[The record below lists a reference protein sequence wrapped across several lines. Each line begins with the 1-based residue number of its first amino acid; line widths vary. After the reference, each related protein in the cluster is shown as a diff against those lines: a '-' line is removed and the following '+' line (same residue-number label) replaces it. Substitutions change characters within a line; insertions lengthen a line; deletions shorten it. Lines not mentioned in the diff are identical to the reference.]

1 MMNGFLS
8 VAMIVASLALAV
20 WYLVLAALNRA
31 PGRAALG
38 AVLGLAVLAV
48 AVAVAALVWLAQ
60 GNRPTE
66 TVIFMGYLI
75 TFVAV
80 PPTGF
85 QLARMEPTRWGSII
99 LAVASLTMPVL
110 VLRLQQIAGS

>member
-1 MMNGFLS
+1 MNGVLS
-8 VAMIVASLALAV
+8 IATIVVSLALAL

-31 PGRAALG
+31 PGRAALL
-38 AVLGLAVLAV
+38 ASLGLAVLAV
-48 AVAVAALVWLAQ
+48 AVTVAALVWLAQ

-66 TVIFMGYLI
+66 TAVFVGYLI

-85 QLARMEPTRWGSII
+85 QLARMEPTRWGSVI
-99 LAVASLTMPVL
+99 LTVSCLTVPAL